1 MAATLKTVAEE
12 LGISRSTVSNAY
24 SRPDQLSAELRSR
37 ILATAERL
45 GYPGPHPTARS
56 LRSGRVGAIGVLLTA
71 HLSLAFTDP
80 FAVSY
85 LRGVAQA
92 AERRDTSLLLIPV
105 SHEDDEAALR
115 AVRNAAVDA
124 FCVYNLPDWHR
135 ALDVVRARG
144 LPFVGGFDPAGL
156 HRGEMYAG
164 VDDRAAARRIAEH
177 VVAFG
182 HRRVAMISEWV
193 TRPGGAQ
200 LVTGVSADDPPYYVT
215 RERLRG
221 FRDAFAAV
229 GVAWAD
235 VVLINAADNSR
246 PAGAEAAAFALD
258 RADRCTAVLAT
269 SDILALGVLDA
280 VRMRGLRAGHDVS
293 VTGFD
298 DIDEAATVGL
308 TTIRQPG
315 VERGRTASDLL
326 LDPPQDA
333 ADRIRILP
341 TSLVVRSTTGPAAQ
355 AASFG
360 PAT

>member
-24 SRPDQLSAELRSR
+24 SRPDQLSAELRAR

-92 AERRDTSLLLIPV
+92 AERRDVSLLLIPV

-144 LPFVGGFDPAGL
+144 LPVVGGFDPAGSDPAGSGA
-156 HRGEMYAG
+156 GEMYAG

-182 HRRVAMISEWV
+182 HRRVAMISDWV

-200 LVTGVSADDPPYYVT
+200 VVTGVSADDPLYYVT

-221 FRDAFAAV
+221 SRDAFASV
-229 GVAWAD
+229 GVAWTD

-280 VRMRGLRAGHDVS
+280 VRVRGLRAGHDVS

-298 DIDEAATVGL
+298 DIDEAANVGL
-308 TTIRQPG
+308 TTMRQPG
-315 VERGRTASDLL
+315 VERGRIAGELL
-326 LDPPQDA
+326 FDPPRDA
-333 ADRIRILP
+333 VDRIRVLP
-341 TSLVVRSTTGPAAQ
+341 TSLVVRASTGPAA
-355 AASFG
+355 
-360 PAT
+360 

>member
-12 LGISRSTVSNAY
+12 LGVSRSTVSNAY
-24 SRPDQLSAELRSR
+24 SRPDQLSAELRAR

-71 HLSLAFTDP
+71 HLSLAFSDP

-85 LRGVAQA
+85 LRGLAQA
-92 AERRDTSLLLIPV
+92 AERRNTSLLLIPV

-135 ALDVVRARG
+135 ALDVVRGRG
-144 LPFVGGFDPAGL
+144 LPVVGDFDPAGL
-156 HRGEMYAG
+156 ESGQMYAG

-177 VVAFG
+177 VAAFG

-200 LVTGVSADDPPYYVT
+200 IVTGVSADDPPYYVT

-221 FRDAFAAV
+221 FRDAFAGV
-229 GVAWAD
+229 GVAWPD

-246 PAGAEAAAFALD
+246 AAGAEAAAFALD
-258 RADRCTAVLAT
+258 RADRCTALLAT
-269 SDILALGVLDA
+269 SDILALGVVDA
-280 VRMRGLRAGHDVS
+280 VRVRGLRLGHDVS

-315 VERGRTASDLL
+315 VERGRTAGEML
-326 LDPPQDA
+326 LDPPTELA
-333 ADRIRILP
+333 ARRRILP
-341 TSLVVRSTTGPAAQ
+341 TSLVVRATTGPV
-355 AASFG
+355 S
-360 PAT
+360 

>member
-1 MAATLKTVAEE
+1 V
-12 LGISRSTVSNAY
+12 V
-24 SRPDQLSAELRSR
+24 
-37 ILATAERL
+37 
-45 GYPGPHPTARS
+45 
-56 LRSGRVGAIGVLLTA
+56 
-71 HLSLAFTDP
+71 

-144 LPFVGGFDPAGL
+144 LPVVGGFDPAAL
-156 HRGEMYAG
+156 DVGEMYAG

-229 GVAWAD
+229 G
-235 VVLINAADNSR
+235 R
-246 PAGAEAAAFALD
+246 
-258 RADRCTAVLAT
+258 RY
-269 SDILALGVLDA
+269 
-280 VRMRGLRAGHDVS
+280 
-293 VTGFD
+293 
-298 DIDEAATVGL
+298 
-308 TTIRQPG
+308 QP
-315 VERGRTASDLL
+315 
-326 LDPPQDA
+326 
-333 ADRIRILP
+333 
-341 TSLVVRSTTGPAAQ
+341 RSAQ
-355 AASFG
+355 ASWPKCRRRYGMLITLVEIRTSRIVGAGS
-360 PAT
+360 AT